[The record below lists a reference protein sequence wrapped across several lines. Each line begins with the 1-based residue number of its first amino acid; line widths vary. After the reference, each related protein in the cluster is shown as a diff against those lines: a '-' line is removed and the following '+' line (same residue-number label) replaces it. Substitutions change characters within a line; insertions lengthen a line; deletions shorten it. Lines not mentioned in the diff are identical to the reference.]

1 MKIKKADIYSSAGTE
16 ADSEQM
22 LIDSTSAS
30 LLPNPLL
37 SAALL
42 SEYDFKLVEADDSPF
57 EDYKMPY
64 YCKDAVIL
72 LFNKGEGNENLF
84 YIGYGEGRFGKYT
97 VVPFRWIS
105 KESEL
110 LEIYKAVR
118 GCELSKGSR

>member
-1 MKIKKADIYSSAGTE
+1 MIQITTSAGI
-16 ADSEQM
+16 AQ
-22 LIDSTSAS
+22 
-30 LLPNPLL
+30 NPLL

-42 SEYDFKLVEADDSPF
+42 SEYDFKLVEVEDSPF

-72 LFNKGEGNENLF
+72 LFNEYNENSF

-118 GCELSKGSR
+118 GSDLSKGSR